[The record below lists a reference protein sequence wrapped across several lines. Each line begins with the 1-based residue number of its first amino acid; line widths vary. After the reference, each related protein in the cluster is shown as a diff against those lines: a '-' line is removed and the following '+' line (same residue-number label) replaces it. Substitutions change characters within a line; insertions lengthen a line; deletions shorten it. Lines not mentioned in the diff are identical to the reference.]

1 MELEVKTAIRGK
13 FEPDTGFYYARLKDG
28 KSEGYEFTNS
38 EDYSIG
44 YDTESGEPIMVLI
57 EDYRGG
63 KEFVV
68 DTDPPFL
75 LRLM

>member
-1 MELEVKTAIRGK
+1 MELEVKTAIKGTY
-13 FEPDTGFYYARLKDG
+13 EPDTGFYYARLKTDG
-28 KSEGYEFTNS
+28 SFEGYDVTDDGFLV
-38 EDYSIG
+38 G
-44 YDTESGEPIMVLI
+44 YDIDSNEPIAVVI

>member
-1 MELEVKTAIRGK
+1 MELEVKTAIKGTY
-13 FEPDTGFYYARLKDG
+13 EPDTGFYYARLKDR
-28 KSEGYEFTNS
+28 KFA
-38 EDYSIG
+38 G
-44 YDTESGEPIMVLI
+44 YDVTDNGFLVGYDLEDGEPVTVVI